1 MLDTG
6 RTMNSEPRSNTRSAS
21 TTVSTGSHSPVSG
34 WWAPLDA
41 EGAIRFV
48 QQGAMMPC
56 SAGEPARWRLAYE
69 SWPAAAV
76 DPCKPRSWS
85 AVYAP

>member
-6 RTMNSEPRSNTRSAS
+6 RAMNSEPRSNTRSAS

-34 WWAPLDA
+34 WWVPLNA
-41 EGAIRFV
+41 EGTVRYV
-48 QQGAMMPC
+48 QQGEMMPC

-69 SWPAAAV
+69 SVPVAKV
-76 DPCKPRSWS
+76 GLCKPRSSS
-85 AVYAP
+85 ATHSP

>member
-34 WWAPLDA
+34 WWAPLNA
-41 EGAIRFV
+41 EGATRYV
-48 QQGAMMPC
+48 QQGSMMPC
-56 SAGEPARWRLAYE
+56 YAGEPARWRLAHK
-69 SWPAAAV
+69 SLPVAAV
-76 DPCKPRSWS
+76 DPGKPCSSS
-85 AVYAP
+85 AVDSP